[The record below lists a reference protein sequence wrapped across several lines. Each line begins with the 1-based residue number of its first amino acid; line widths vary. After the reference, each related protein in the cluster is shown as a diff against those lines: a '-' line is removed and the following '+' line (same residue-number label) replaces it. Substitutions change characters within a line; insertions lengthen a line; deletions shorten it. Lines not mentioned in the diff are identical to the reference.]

1 MHPQLILITGEKIEF
16 FTRWNKMHLP
26 DYNAHAIL
34 DVTTSSSLISAD
46 VAT

>member
-1 MHPQLILITGEKIEF
+1 
-16 FTRWNKMHLP
+16 MHLP

-34 DVTTSSSLISAD
+34 DATTSSSLISAD